1 MSRKTAVFKVSAA
14 QVVSGT
20 APSTFQAPTEA
31 FDEAVVYIKPSAAGT
46 TVTPVIETSPDGGTT
61 WFTHTT
67 MSAITSTA
75 GVKTAMLTGVGKLM
89 RINYTAVT
97 GSFTIDAWI
106 EGKSYAAG

>member
-1 MSRKTAVFKVSAA
+1 MSRKTSVFKVSAA
-14 QVVSGT
+14 QAVSGT
-20 APSTFQAPTEA
+20 AQSGVAPTEGY
-31 FDEAVVYIKPSAAGT
+31 DEAVVYIKPSAAGT
-46 TVTPVIETSPDGGTT
+46 TVTPVIEVSPDEGTT

-75 GVKTAMLTGVGKLM
+75 GVKTAVLTGIGKLM

-106 EGKSYAAG
+106 EGKSYAS